1 MVVIYV
7 LIDVYIY
14 IDIWFYIE
22 KLIALRTCY
31 VFNIPQYAI
40 DECIIELMF
49 TCTYINITYIN
60 IASIRNY
67 LSTERV
73 TIATLSIETF
83 KFWN

>member
-7 LIDVYIY
+7 LIDIY

-83 KFWN
+83 KFWY